1 MSYFNG
7 NTGAFG
13 GTTNQISGSF
23 GQDGYTGLG
32 GSLGPNS
39 AVSGGNSTVPAS
51 FQGSAVQPGSYQ
63 GLGGS
68 YRSPGGE
75 MPGSY
80 QGLGGSLMPGSY
92 QGLGG
97 SLSPRSFKGNLDR
110 NSFTPG
116 SYQGLGNVNGSSVI
130 IGPTVDGGTKSL
142 PPVQT
147 TPTTLAP
154 IELPPKVVR
163 SVERAPPVVQP
174 VPRPAPPVVQAVPR
188 PVQAMPVPISM
199 PAPIPPP
206 MAMPMPA
213 IQAPLPMDTGYMLT
227 GEELREFQ
235 MLRRWQAGQRD
246 DDFY

>member
-1 MSYFNG
+1 MG
-7 NTGAFG
+7 
-13 GTTNQISGSF
+13 
-23 GQDGYTGLG
+23 
-32 GSLGPNS
+32 
-39 AVSGGNSTVPAS
+39 
-51 FQGSAVQPGSYQ
+51 
-63 GLGGS
+63 
-68 YRSPGGE
+68 
-75 MPGSY
+75 
-80 QGLGGSLMPGSY
+80 
-92 QGLGG
+92 
-97 SLSPRSFKGNLDR
+97 KGNLDR

-163 SVERAPPVVQP
+163 SVERAPPVVQ
-174 VPRPAPPVVQAVPR
+174 AVPR

-246 DDFY
+246 